1 MFWLFPLPLR
11 IPTRARAYLIAL
23 QRDTDISAPSVTPSH
38 RFLTLFAVSAV
49 LFFTYMNAIMLE
61 SALFIALLAVVGALF
76 VTALGFTPFGRRIR
90 QTANRKR
97 IDRQADLTC
106 PIHGLQREDDLVRL
120 PTGEPL
126 CPHCYKEAVHGHIN

>member
-1 MFWLFPLPLR
+1 M
-11 IPTRARAYLIAL
+11 
-23 QRDTDISAPSVTPSH
+23 
-38 RFLTLFAVSAV
+38 TLLAERTV
-49 LFFTYMNAIMLE
+49 LFRTYMNAIMLE

-97 IDRQADLTC
+97 LDRQADLTC
-106 PIHGLQREDDLVRL
+106 PVHGLQREEDLVRL

-126 CPHCYKEAVHGHIN
+126 CPHCYTEAVHGHTN

>member
-1 MFWLFPLPLR
+1 VRGGVLNGPPPAPGV
-11 IPTRARAYLIAL
+11 PTACDDLSRR
-23 QRDTDISAPSVTPSH
+23 V
-38 RFLTLFAVSAV
+38 LTLSGAGTV
-49 LFFTYMNAIMLE
+49 LFFTYMTVILLE

-76 VTALGFTPFGRRIR
+76 ATALGFTPFGRRIR

-106 PIHGLQREDDLVRL
+106 PIHGLQREEDLVRL

-126 CPHCYKEAVHGHIN
+126 CSHCYKEAVHGHID